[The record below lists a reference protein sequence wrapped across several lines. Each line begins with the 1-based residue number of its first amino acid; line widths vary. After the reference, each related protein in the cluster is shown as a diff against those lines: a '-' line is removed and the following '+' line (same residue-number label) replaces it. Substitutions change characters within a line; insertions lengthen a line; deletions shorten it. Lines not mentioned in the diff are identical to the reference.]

1 MGEQRD
7 EPSSSEPS
15 NIEPESQ
22 VVDSKPDPIFIDNS
36 EIGLESTASSV
47 EREIE
52 VQNTNN
58 PSTRSN
64 SNKEPK
70 PSRSKKLSHICIFE
84 DCTKGKKNRTDY
96 CKGHQQIT
104 PQVIETNPSER
115 LQKGLIGFSLC
126 VFAALLSI
134 IFENDTTCCFSIII
148 FVLGWAV
155 ILQSF
160 TTTSKLKFSESLGYV
175 LVAVFFIAI
184 MALGIL
190 GSIIV
195 GF

>member
-36 EIGLESTASSV
+36 EIIGLESTASSV

-58 PSTRSN
+58 PSNQSN
-64 SNKEPK
+64 THEPK
-70 PSRSKKLSHICIFE
+70 TSRKQKLSHICIFE
-84 DCTKGKKNRTDY
+84 DCTKGKKNGTDY

-126 VFAALLSI
+126 VFGALLSI

-160 TTTSKLKFSESLGYV
+160 TTTSKLKYSESLGYV

-190 GSIIV
+190 GSIIL